1 MKTAFKKEG
10 KTMLRRIVFLLAC
23 YSVLLVS
30 EAFAADPP
38 VGIVVSGGDLKI
50 SDAGSGLAFPDGT
63 VQYSAS
69 TPGASGVVGNTVQ
82 GDNVSVG
89 AGETVTVATLNLSL
103 LGNRTILVL
112 PTISGLTW
120 GPSPAE
126 YGGKNHSLHVNVR
139 WNIIAG
145 GYVIATFLQTAEQ
158 NVVQLQGAGF
168 PTTAGQKAV
177 TLQAVNGSY
186 WRLDDSPYG
195 TTPIGTNNFSVMIS
209 AMEL

>member
-1 MKTAFKKEG
+1 MTI
-10 KTMLRRIVFLLAC
+10 RIIFLLGC
-23 YSVLLVS
+23 FSLLFAA
-30 EAFAADPP
+30 EGFAADPP

-50 SDAGSGLAFPDGT
+50 SDQGSGLAFPDGT

-69 TPGASGVVGNTVQ
+69 TPGASGVIGNTVQ
-82 GDNVSVG
+82 VNNVSVG
-89 AGETVTVATLNLSL
+89 ANQTITVATLNLSL
-103 LGNRTILVL
+103 VGNRTILVL

-126 YGGKNHSLHVNVR
+126 YGGKNHSLHVNMR

-145 GYVIATFLQTAEQ
+145 GYEIATFLQTAEQ

-168 PTTAGQKAV
+168 PTTSGLKAV
-177 TLQAVNGSY
+177 TLQAVNSSY
-186 WRLDDSPYG
+186 WSLDDPTYEYQK
-195 TTPIGTNNFSVMIS
+195 TPVGSNDFSVMIS

>member
-1 MKTAFKKEG
+1 MT
-10 KTMLRRIVFLLAC
+10 RRIILLFAC
-23 YSVLLVS
+23 FSVMFAA

-38 VGIVVSGGDLKI
+38 AGIVVSGGNLRI
-50 SDAGSGLAFPDGT
+50 SDEGSGLAFPDGT

-82 GDNVSVG
+82 VDNVSVG
-89 AGETVTVATLNLSL
+89 AGEIVNVATLNLSL
-103 LGNRTILVL
+103 LGNRIILVL

-120 GPSPAE
+120 GPSPSG
-126 YGGKNHSLHVNVR
+126 YGGHNHSLHVNVR

-168 PTTAGQKAV
+168 PTTAGLKAV
-177 TLQAVNGSY
+177 TLQAVNSSY
-186 WRLDDSPYG
+186 WSLDDAPGG
-195 TTPIGTNNFSVMIS
+195 TTPIGTNSFSVMIS
-209 AMEL
+209 AMEM

>member
-1 MKTAFKKEG
+1 MKTAYKKEG
-10 KTMLRRIVFLLAC
+10 KNMLRMMIFLLGC
-23 YSVLLVS
+23 FSLLCAA

-38 VGIVVSGGDLKI
+38 AGIVVSGGNLKI
-50 SDAGSGLAFPDGT
+50 SDDGYGLAFPDGT

-69 TPGASGVVGNTVQ
+69 TPGASGVIGNTVQ
-82 GDNVSVG
+82 VNSVYVA
-89 AGETVTVATLNLSL
+89 AGETANVATLNLSL

-126 YGGKNHSLHVNVR
+126 YGGHNHSLHVNVR
-139 WNIIAG
+139 WKIIAG
-145 GYVIATFLQTAEQ
+145 GYEIASFLQTAEQ

-177 TLQAVNGSY
+177 TLQAVNSSY
-186 WRLDDSPYG
+186 WSLDDAPGG
-195 TTPIGTNNFSVMIS
+195 TTPIGTNSFSVMIS